1 MTAARPGLLRVVTIN
16 TGKCDGRYRDR
27 LNALLAGLAALDA
40 DIILAQEAFAALDAP
55 RAPALSTPRHLAD
68 GLGMHLAFHPIRHK
82 PRDVEGVTVDSVSG
96 LATLSRWPL
105 GDVTTVALTDDPED
119 GDRAA
124 LFVEVPTP
132 DGVVRTA
139 NTHLTHLRHRD
150 DLRIQQA
157 REILDHPWWHGE
169 GALRLLGGD
178 MNARDGHEVHTLVRG
193 GDTPWTG
200 SDAFDAAGDPARS
213 ATIRREAPGGVIEA
227 RLDYLYLLEPSGTPA
242 PAVAGARVVLDS
254 PLGDVLP
261 SDHFGV
267 LADIRLG

>member
-40 DIILAQEAFAALDAP
+40 DIILAQEAFEALEVP
-55 RAPALSTPRHLAD
+55 GLSTPRHLAD
-68 GLGMHLAFHPIRHK
+68 GLRMHLAFHPIRHK
-82 PRDVEGVTVDSVSG
+82 PRDVEGVSVDSVSG

-105 GDVTTVALTDDPED
+105 GDVATVALTDDAED
-119 GDRAA
+119 GDRAV

-139 NTHLTHLRHRD
+139 NTHLTHLHHRD
-150 DLRIQQA
+150 DLRVQQA
-157 REILDHPWWHGE
+157 REVLDHPWWHGGE
-169 GALRLLGGD
+169 AALRVLGGD
-178 MNARDGHEVHTLVRG
+178 MNAREDHEVHRLVRG
-193 GDTPWTG
+193 GHATWAG
-200 SDAFDAAGDPARS
+200 ADAFEVAGDPPRS
-213 ATIRREAPGGVIEA
+213 ATIRREAPDGVIEA
-227 RLDYLYLLEPSGTPA
+227 RLDYLYLLAPRDIPSPQ
-242 PAVAGARVVLDS
+242 VAGARVVLDR

-267 LADIRLG
+267 LADVRLG

>member
-1 MTAARPGLLRVVTIN
+1 MTAARPGLLRIVTIN
-16 TGKCDGRYRDR
+16 TGKCDGRYRAR

-40 DIILAQEAFAALDAP
+40 DIILAQEAFEALDTS
-55 RAPALSTPRHLAD
+55 PAQSTPRHLAD

-82 PRDVEGVTVDSVSG
+82 PRDVEGVSMDSVSG

-105 GDVTTVALTDDPED
+105 GEVIPLALSDDPDD

-124 LFVEVPTP
+124 LFVEIPTP

-150 DLRIQQA
+150 DLRVQQA
-157 REILDHPWWHGE
+157 REVLDHPWWDGVA
-169 GALRLLGGD
+169 GLRLLGGD
-178 MNARDGHEVHTLVRG
+178 MNAREDHEVHALVRG
-193 GDTPWTG
+193 GHAAWRG
-200 SDAFDAAGDPARS
+200 IDAFEAAGDPARS
-213 ATIRREAPGGVIEA
+213 STIRRETPVGLIEA
-227 RLDYLYLLEPSGTPA
+227 RLDYLYLLA
-242 PAVAGARVVLDS
+242 PPGDAAAEVAGARVVLER

-267 LADIRLG
+267 LADVRFG

>member
-16 TGKCDGRYRDR
+16 TGKCDGPYRDR

-40 DIILAQEAFAALDAP
+40 DIILAQEAFEAVD
-55 RAPALSTPRHLAD
+55 APALSTPRHLAD
-68 GLGMHLAFHPIRHK
+68 GLRLHLAFHPIRPK
-82 PRDVEGVTVDSVSG
+82 RREVEGVSMDSVSG

-105 GDVTTVALTDDPED
+105 GDVATVALSDDRED
-119 GDRAA
+119 GDRAV

-139 NTHLTHLRHRD
+139 NTHLTHLRRRD
-150 DLRIQQA
+150 DLRVQQA
-157 REILDHPWWHGE
+157 REVIDHPWWHGE
-169 GALRLLGGD
+169 AALRLLGGD
-178 MNARDGHEVHTLVRG
+178 MNAREGHDVHALIRDG
-193 GDTPWTG
+193 DASWAG
-200 SDAFDAAGDPARS
+200 SDAYEAAGDLTRA
-213 ATIRREAPGGVIEA
+213 ATIRREAPGGPIEA
-227 RLDYLYLLEPSGTPA
+227 RLDYLYILA
-242 PAVAGARVVLDS
+242 PRHAPPPRVAGARVVLDR